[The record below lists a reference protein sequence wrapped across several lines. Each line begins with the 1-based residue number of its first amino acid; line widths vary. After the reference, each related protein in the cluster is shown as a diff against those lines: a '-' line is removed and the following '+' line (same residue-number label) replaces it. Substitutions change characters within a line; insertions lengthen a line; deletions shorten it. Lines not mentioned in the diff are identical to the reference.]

1 MPSVAERVRH
11 DLGWHGAADEL
22 TDDLPLIRAG
32 ALDSI
37 GILTLVQFLESH
49 YGILIDDDEIV
60 SVHLG
65 SLASIERLVQSKK
78 SAVGGIQPA
87 MTPNVSKLSRPSGRA
102 GLPR

>member
-1 MPSVAERVRH
+1 MPSVAERVRRFIID
-11 DLGWHGAADEL
+11 DLGWDGTADEL

-49 YGILIDDDEIV
+49 YGILIEDDEIV

-78 SAVGGIQPA
+78 SAPSPQSPEF
-87 MTPNVSKLSRPSGRA
+87 SR
-102 GLPR
+102 L